1 MKANWEPNK
10 YLELTTNN
18 FFLRSINEND
28 ISEEQLLWLKDKQ
41 VNRWL
46 NSYHKKHTVKSMK
59 KYIKKFDNSNSF
71 HLGIFLKNKKKQI
84 GYFSILIDHFHKVA
98 EIRVLIGEKKW
109 WGKGVV
115 LECRKAIIDWLFYD
129 LKLYKIFGSPLVKN
143 IAAVFNYQKQGF
155 KCESILREHR
165 LMNYSDRC
173 DVAIFSI
180 FRKDWIKRYNK

>member
-1 MKANWEPNK
+1 MKATWEPSK
-10 YLELTTNN
+10 YLEIITNN
-18 FFLRSINEND
+18 FYLCSIKEND
-28 ISEEQLLWLKDKQ
+28 ISEKQVLWLQDKE

-46 NSYHKKHTVKSMK
+46 NSYHKTHTVKSMQN
-59 KYIKKFDNSNSF
+59 YIRKFDNYNSF
-71 HLGIFLKNKKKQI
+71 QLGIFLKCKKKQI
-84 GYFSILIDHFHKVA
+84 GYFSILIDHFHKTA
-98 EIRVLIGEKKW
+98 EIRVLIGEKEW

-129 LKLYKIFGSPLVKN
+129 LKLYKIFGSPIVNN

-155 KCESILREHR
+155 NCESILKEHKIV
-165 LMNYSDRC
+165 NYDKRC